1 MTTARTD
8 LPENPI
14 EPPAVGSLVERGV
27 MQHTRG
33 PWRVV
38 VDEHPHRLGGTHTER
53 RIFTEWDHP
62 QLKGP
67 MGVVNMS
74 VGIGN
79 HDQAARHMVI
89 LSAADAALIAAAPEM
104 LIACLEVAQ
113 GYSTRGAELARL
125 ALVKVLAGAA

>member
-1 MTTARTD
+1 MNKTD
-8 LPENPI
+8 RSATLV
-14 EPPAVGSLVERGV
+14 PAVGAQVERGV

-38 VDEHPHRLGGTHTER
+38 VDEHPHRLGGKHVER

-67 MGVVNMS
+67 IGVVNMS
-74 VGIGN
+74 VGIGA
-79 HDQAARHMVI
+79 HDQAARHMVC

-104 LIACLEVAQ
+104 LAACLEVAQ

-125 ALVKVLAGAA
+125 ALAKVLAGAA

>member
-1 MTTARTD
+1 MH
-8 LPENPI
+8 
-14 EPPAVGSLVERGV
+14 
-27 MQHTRG
+27 HTRG

-38 VDEHPHRLGGTHTER
+38 VDEHPHRAGGKHVER

-74 VGIGN
+74 VGIGT
-79 HDQAARHMVI
+79 HDQAARHFVS
-89 LSAADAALIAAAPEM
+89 LSAADAALISAAPEM
-104 LIACLEVAQ
+104 LAACLEVAQ

-125 ALVKVLAGAA
+125 ALAKWQASAA

>member
-1 MTTARTD
+1 MNTQTQ
-8 LPENPI
+8 
-14 EPPAVGSLVERGV
+14 PAVECRLDGMVR
-27 MQHTRG
+27 QHTRG

-38 VDEHPHRLGGTHTER
+38 VDEHPHSNGGTHVER

-74 VGIGN
+74 VGLG
-79 HDQAARHMVI
+79 AEKKGARHFVS

-104 LIACLEVAQ
+104 LAACLEVCQ
-113 GYSTRGAELARL
+113 GYSTRGSELARA
-125 ALVKVLAGAA
+125 ALEKWQACAA